1 MKTALIAFMNTI
13 LLLLVLIV
21 SPSVFARQS
30 MALTPIS
37 FQISAPQALSKFHDV
52 VLNPEDILR
61 RYRPVGVKV
70 TNKRVSHNEISFN
83 AIKTVLFISKSV
95 YVHGVLESNEVS
107 RGCYNL
113 KMRFESSDQLV
124 TNNVDELKANI
135 CVREDSDSKI
145 SGQIRAQIITGDR
158 YSRTLGPIAV
168 NLIKDQVQPL
178 LTAVTE
184 EIRSMR

>member
-1 MKTALIAFMNTI
+1 MLMVSSSVYARESIALA
-13 LLLLVLIV
+13 
-21 SPSVFARQS
+21 
-30 MALTPIS
+30 PINFS
-37 FQISAPQALSKFHDV
+37 ISAAQALSKLDQV
-52 VLNPEDILR
+52 VNNPEGILKR
-61 RYRPVGVKV
+61 FRPVGVKV
-70 TNKRVSHNEISFN
+70 SNRQVSHNEISFT

-95 YVHGVLESNEVS
+95 YVHGVLETSDVS
-107 RGCYNL
+107 PGCYNL
-113 KMRFESSDQLV
+113 KMRFDSSDSLV
-124 TNNVDELKANI
+124 TNNVDELRARL

-145 SGQIRAQIITGDR
+145 SGQIKAQIITGDR

>member
-1 MKTALIAFMNTI
+1 M
-13 LLLLVLIV
+13 LLV
-21 SPSVFARQS
+21 SSSVFARES
-30 MALTPIS
+30 IPLAPIN
-37 FQISAPQALSKFHDV
+37 FQISATQALSKFNQV
-52 VLNPEDILR
+52 VQNPEGILR
-61 RYRPVGVKV
+61 RFTPVGVKV
-70 TNKRVSHNEISFN
+70 RNKQVSHNEISFN
-83 AIKTVLFISKSV
+83 AIKTVLFVSKSV
-95 YVHGVLESNEVS
+95 YVHGILESREVS

-124 TNNVDELKANI
+124 TNNVDELRANI
-135 CVREDSDSKI
+135 CVREDSESKI
-145 SGQIRAQIITGDR
+145 SGQIKAQIITGDR